1 MKVVTMEHKEKE
13 YCVNES
19 RITKLETKVEE
30 HTEDIDD
37 LAEENKEI
45 KKTHHRD
52 FVSFR
57 NQMNELQGEL
67 ISINASIKTLISV
80 VSVIGILV
88 AILEVISR
96 FPPFH

>member
-1 MKVVTMEHKEKE
+1 MVHKDKE
-13 YCVNES
+13 YCINES

-30 HTEDIDD
+30 HTDDIEELENED
-37 LAEENKEI
+37 KEI

-67 ISINASIKTLISV
+67 ISINSSIKTLITV
-80 VSVIGILV
+80 VTVIGVLV

>member
-1 MKVVTMEHKEKE
+1 MVHKDKE
-13 YCVNES
+13 YCINES

-30 HTEDIDD
+30 HTDDIEELENED
-37 LAEENKEI
+37 KEI
-45 KKTHHRD
+45 KKTHHKD

-67 ISINASIKTLISV
+67 ISINSSIKTLITV
-80 VSVIGILV
+80 VTVIGVLV

>member
-1 MKVVTMEHKEKE
+1 MTTQHKDD
-13 YCVNES
+13 YCINES
-19 RITKLETKVEE
+19 RIIKLESKIDE
-30 HTEDIDD
+30 HEEDIEE
-37 LAEENKEI
+37 LSEENKEI

-67 ISINASIKTLISV
+67 ISINSSIRTLITV
-80 VSVIGILV
+80 VTLLGVLV
-88 AILEVISR
+88 AILEVVAR

>member
-1 MKVVTMEHKEKE
+1 MVHKDKE
-13 YCVNES
+13 YCINES

-30 HTEDIDD
+30 HTEDIEV
-37 LAEENKEI
+37 LENEDKEI

-67 ISINASIKTLISV
+67 ISINSSIKTLITV
-80 VSVIGILV
+80 VTVIGVLV